1 LRSDSF
7 LYLKLLH
14 YAKPYWKAAAVS
26 VCAMLCTAALEP
38 TIPALMQPLI
48 DKSLIEKDA
57 QSIWVIPLLIFLAF
71 LGKGIA
77 EYIANVASQ
86 YVAQRTMEDIRQ
98 KVFAKQLDLPMVVH
112 EQEGSGKML
121 SKITYDTAMVG
132 DAVASAWIILIRDTL
147 VILGLIGFLLYTS
160 WILTLVVLLA
170 APIVAMLLKYAAANI
185 RESNQRLQVM
195 MGALSSFVTE
205 ALLGLREIKI
215 FNSQKY
221 QESRFA
227 DTNLR
232 LRREQMRIVR
242 IQSLNVPLVQIL
254 AASTVALVIYIA
266 STMSASNLLSPG
278 AFVAFVTAMSMI
290 FEPVRRLT
298 NVNAALQRGLAGA
311 QSIFGLMDL
320 RGEKNSFGTEH
331 AFRPKSDKS
340 VEGEIEFR
348 NVNFHY
354 TGSAAPVL
362 ENFNLRIAS
371 GESIAVVG
379 PSGSGKTTVIH
390 LLAGFV
396 SPSSGEIYVN
406 GEPLSKWPIVLLRD
420 KLSLVSQHI
429 FLFEG
434 SIRENIA
441 IGDGAATTDAII
453 EAAKYANAW
462 KFIKDLPEGLETKLG
477 SLGSSLSGGQR
488 QRIAIARAF
497 LKDAPILLL
506 DEPTSALDQESE
518 DAVIDG
524 LSRLIKGRTTIII
537 THKQLSALPI
547 NRTVNLV

>member
-1 LRSDSF
+1 
-7 LYLKLLH
+7 
-14 YAKPYWKAAAVS
+14 
-26 VCAMLCTAALEP
+26 MLCTAALEP

-77 EYIANVASQ
+77 EYVANVASQ

-160 WILTLVVLLA
+160 WILTLVVFLA

-227 DTNLR
+227 DTNLH

-331 AFRPKSDKS
+331 AFRPKIDKS

-547 NRTVNLV
+547 NRTVNLG